1 MAPDARP
8 TSVDF
13 GIAHLPRRE
22 GVGSFAA
29 SAALAPPSERSRK
42 KHRIGQYKR
51 ILMKWALTLA
61 VLVVLGPG
69 DAAAQRA
76 TSPADATVFI
86 RLVGSVHAEFEEAGA
101 ANQTT
106 DLERVE
112 IGTGSG
118 FVISPHGYVLTNEHV
133 IRNSEFV
140 VTDGPRKAKISMKV
154 ARIDVCFPQGAS
166 TGPLRCFEASV
177 HSSDAALD
185 LAVLFISV
193 SDLPYVA
200 MGDSDIVRTGQ
211 AVEALGYPFGRQLE
225 VGRVA
230 APDLVPEISTSAGTI
245 SALRAG
251 DAGDRRA
258 LQINSTINPGNSG
271 GPVVDRDGF
280 AVGVIRA
287 RITGNSGIGFAI
299 PINQA
304 KDFIESRGLDS
315 LMPARRIRLGALQ
328 SFDAKGI
335 AMRLPEGVA
344 DTSPFRSRIESD
356 PGLTGVALRIDRSLS
371 PWTAR
376 QIERTLVGTNAF
388 ERLTVAA
395 SEGQSSPRAGGAPLL
410 IGRATG
416 ISVGSSA
423 EVRMQYGVLD
433 LGAEKLV
440 ARYVRISRAA
450 GLQRERAARLAGEPR
465 GSASEHRR
473 CGAGRPA
480 GMVCRIGVRRNES
493 ATARRLGRR
502 RECAVG
508 VCRPPPGEV
517 RSRRSIRPGTP
528 RLRFGR
534 LSGTRPLSP
543 RRPPPPRVHHAAGPA
558 APRHTPRVWSGS
570 ACRTRSKAHSSGL
583 VPSRYSSR

>member
-1 MAPDARP
+1 
-8 TSVDF
+8 
-13 GIAHLPRRE
+13 
-22 GVGSFAA
+22 
-29 SAALAPPSERSRK
+29 
-42 KHRIGQYKR
+42 
-51 ILMKWALTLA
+51 MKWALTLA
-61 VLVVLGPG
+61 VLLVLGPG

-440 ARYVRISRAA
+440 ARYVGSAEQLAYNESVLRDSLASLEGQRLSTDDVVPVDRLEWSAALASGAMNLPLPAGWVVEGSAPSACAGLPQASTVAAIYPARDTTLALRAA
-450 GLQRERAARLAGEPR
+450 VWDAATIAPQAAAAACASRR
-465 GSASEHRR
+465 GSSGAASYATRVEWLGVSYSIEGAFLRIGSQQVQLEVISPERKSAGARALLDAWIKKASEPS
-473 CGAGRPA
+473 GAR
-480 GMVCRIGVRRNES
+480 
-493 ATARRLGRR
+493 
-502 RECAVG
+502 
-508 VCRPPPGEV
+508 
-517 RSRRSIRPGTP
+517 
-528 RLRFGR
+528 
-534 LSGTRPLSP
+534 
-543 RRPPPPRVHHAAGPA
+543 
-558 APRHTPRVWSGS
+558 
-570 ACRTRSKAHSSGL
+570 
-583 VPSRYSSR
+583 